1 MHQALVQEHERA
13 THGWQVEWLTL
24 PQMFALTAAALSK
37 AYFLSENLAVDEAR
51 MRENVAASHGLM
63 LAEAVSFAL
72 AEYMSRA
79 EAKKIVSEAV
89 PVVLKEKRHLL
100 DVIREK
106 SEAPLDW
113 AALRDETVYF
123 GASDIFI
130 TRVLAEFEKVRGEG
144 IIKAKRSMDD
154 GREE

>member
-1 MHQALVQEHERA
+1 
-13 THGWQVEWLTL
+13 
-24 PQMFALTAAALSK
+24 
-37 AYFLSENLAVDEAR
+37 
-51 MRENVAASHGLM
+51 
-63 LAEAVSFAL
+63 
-72 AEYMSRA
+72 MSRA

-89 PVVLKEKRHLL
+89 PIVLKEKRHLV

-106 SEAPLDW
+106 TEAPLDW
-113 AALRDETVYF
+113 AALRDETAYF